1 MNLSLF
7 STKPSQS
14 GFRLHTFEVWNWG
27 TFDKDIFSIEPS
39 GETSLLTGGNGSGKT
54 TLVDGLLTLLLPERR
69 TRAYNQTAGEK
80 GERTEETYLLGEFG
94 ETENSETNT
103 REIRKLRGDKLK
115 AQSLLVAVF
124 QNESQFVTLAQA
136 RWFSGG
142 ELKRNF
148 VITFK
153 KLSIKD
159 DFMPFDGNGEWKK
172 RLKKKYP
179 RQGSKDSLLITDS
192 PGEYGRWMRKAFGMR
207 SEKAQTLFNKTIGL
221 KVLGNLDEFVRLQML
236 EERDSE
242 MEFQKIKTYF
252 KTLNDAHQAIEKAHK
267 QIELLVPIRDKFMKL
282 TILKADLIQKKTF
295 QQIAPFWFAKKQE
308 SLIQE
313 FIASTNEHKDE
324 NEGRVEILVNEVEE
338 LDHNRTKLDVQIESD
353 EVGRQI
359 RDLEKDNK
367 RLEQEKSDREKELSF
382 YNQLAENLELQPNPQ
397 SKELFDDQRK
407 LALDKKKKT
416 AEALEQN
423 EEELFQTRRELDEA
437 KGKFDDL
444 SQELGVLRS
453 QKNNITGSP
462 ARIRSD
468 ILNAIGA
475 TEKEIPFIGELLKV
489 RQEAREWESA
499 IERLLHNFAL
509 RLLIPEEYY
518 QQVNQYVKEHDLR
531 GRIIYHK
538 FNKKEVAPRIF
549 QHQNEKELINK
560 LDLKASEYSEWIKSE
575 IAIKFN
581 YLCVDDLESFRLAD
595 KAITREGLTK
605 NANRHEKDDRPEIRN
620 RQQYVLGWDNQEKI
634 SVLKEAA
641 AQLKDTINTIE
652 NRWKTIKA
660 HQKRRAKEAED
671 LTRFIDFKAFK
682 KVDWWSSSAE
692 IQLNKQNI
700 EELEKTN
707 DRVNTLK
714 KQREGIVKLIKA
726 KQEEMKNLEKEIH
739 QIDSQLNFQH
749 QKLRE
754 VREVIARYDDLEIDE
769 KLNRFEDHF
778 MSEIEYD
785 IDSIE
790 KARNKILGEINQD
803 IEALKD
809 ESRKNE
815 SAAEGLMR
823 LFKNP
828 DKEIIENFSDWNS
841 DTHRLSDSAEF
852 IEEYVDLLE
861 RIEKEELAEY
871 KQQFKQYLNEEMI
884 TKMADFQ
891 TWLERQEE
899 DIEENIETLNKSLQR
914 INFNN
919 NPPTFIKLHVEKDYS
934 PKVKEFR
941 FRLNDWKPNLA
952 EVERT
957 KDDSILEGSFR
968 KIKALLD
975 QLTEDENLR
984 KEVLDVRNWL
994 KFKAVAH
1001 HREDPEK
1008 VFRSFTGTA
1017 KLSGGEGAQLTYTIL
1032 GSAIA
1037 YQFGIHSEGLNTNS
1051 FRFICVDEA
1060 FSKQDDEKAQF
1071 LMELCKQ
1078 LHLQVMV
1085 VSPAKAE
1092 EVSIVEPYIAR
1103 VHFVQRKDNRHSV
1116 VYDMPIKQLQ
1126 EHRDQYLQLAF

>member
-14 GFRLHTFEVWNWG
+14 GFRLHAFEVWNWG
-27 TFDKDIFSIEPS
+27 TFDKDIFSIEPV

-69 TRAYNQTAGEK
+69 ARAYNQTAGEK

-94 ETENSETNT
+94 ETENSDTNT
-103 REIRKLRGDKLK
+103 REVKKLRGDKSK
-115 AQSLLVAVF
+115 AQSVLVAVF

-136 RWFSGG
+136 RWFSGS

-148 VITFK
+148 VIAFK

-159 DFMPFDGNGEWKK
+159 DFMPFDSNGEWKK
-172 RLKKKYP
+172 RLKQKYP
-179 RQGSKDSLLITDS
+179 KQGAKESLLFTDS

-221 KVLGNLDEFVRLQML
+221 KVLGNLDEFVRIQML

-252 KTLNDAHQAIEKAHK
+252 KTLNDAHRAIEKAHK
-267 QIELLVPIRDKFMKL
+267 QIELLTPIRDKSIRL
-282 TILKADLIQKKTF
+282 TALKIDLIRKETF
-295 QQIAPFWFAKKQE
+295 KQTAPLWFAVKQKGLILNYIE
-308 SLIQE
+308 EHNAKLRAMSEEQEGSLSKI
-313 FIASTNEHKDE
+313 
-324 NEGRVEILVNEVEE
+324 EE
-338 LDHNRTKLDVQIESD
+338 LKNQERELDMQMRADKVD
-353 EVGRQI
+353 TQI
-359 RDLEKDNK
+359 RAFEKKNQDLTT
-367 RLEQEKSDREKELSF
+367 LKSEREEELKS
-382 YNQLAENLELQPNPQ
+382 YNQLAENLEFQANPQ

-407 LALDKKKKT
+407 AAISKKKKVG
-416 AEALEQN
+416 EILQQN
-423 EEELFQTRRELDEA
+423 ETEQDEIKINKYNLDKE
-437 KGKFDDL
+437 FDAL
-444 SQELGVLRS
+444 SDQLSVLRS
-453 QKNNITGSP
+453 QKNNITGHT
-462 ARIRSD
+462 ARIRRE
-468 ILNAIGA
+468 ILEYIGA
-475 TEKEIPFIGELLKV
+475 TEKEIPFAGELIKV
-489 RQEAREWESA
+489 SEGVREWESA

-509 RLLIPEEYY
+509 RLIVPEEYY

-549 QHQNEKELINK
+549 QQQDEKELINK
-560 LDLKASEYSEWIKSE
+560 LDFKTSEYTEWIKNE
-575 IAIKFN
+575 ISSKFN
-581 YLCVDDLESFRLAD
+581 YLCVDDLESFRLAE

-605 NANRHEKDDRPEIRN
+605 NATRHEKDDRPEIRN
-620 RQQYVLGWDNQEKI
+620 RQQYVLGWDNKEKI
-634 SVLKEAA
+634 TVLKEEASDLD
-641 AQLKDTINTIE
+641 QKIKEINNRLNYLKN
-652 NRWKTIKA
+652 
-660 HQKRRAKEAED
+660 HQTRIRKEDQD
-671 LTRFIDFKAFK
+671 LIRFIEFKAYK
-682 KVDWWSSSAE
+682 KIDWWSLTAE
-692 IQLNKQNI
+692 IQVNKKHI

-707 DRVNTLK
+707 DQYKTLK
-714 KQREGIVKLIKA
+714 KQRDEILKEIKSIEEIVKGLD
-726 KQEEMKNLEKEIH
+726 KEINRIDA
-739 QIDSQLNFQH
+739 QISTQQ

-754 VREVIARYDDLEIDE
+754 AMEVIEHYANLKTSE
-769 KLNRFEDHF
+769 KLDAFEASF
-778 MSEIEYD
+778 MTEIECE

-790 KARNKILGEINQD
+790 KVRSKIISEINQD
-803 IEALKD
+803 IERLRD
-809 ESRKNE
+809 DIRKIE
-815 SAAEGLMR
+815 SAAESLMR

-828 DKEIIENFSDWNS
+828 DKEIVDKFSDWNS
-841 DTHRLSDSAEF
+841 DTHRLSDNAEF
-852 IEEYVDLLE
+852 IEEYVALLE
-861 RIEKEELAEY
+861 KIEKEELAEY

-884 TKMADFQ
+884 TKMSDFQ

-899 DIEENIETLNKSLQR
+899 DIEENIETLNKSLEK
-914 INFNN
+914 INFNS

-934 PKVKEFR
+934 PKVKDFR
-941 FRLNDWKPNLA
+941 FRLNEWKPNLA
-952 EVERT
+952 EFERS
-957 KDDSILEGSFR
+957 KDDRILEESFN
-968 KIKALLD
+968 KIRSLLD
-975 QLTEDENLR
+975 NLTEDENLR

-1001 HREDPEK
+1001 HREDPTK
-1008 VFRSFTGTA
+1008 IFRSFTGTA

-1092 EVSIVEPYIAR
+1092 EVAIVEPYIAR

-1126 EHRDQYLQLAF
+1126 EQRDQYLQSAI